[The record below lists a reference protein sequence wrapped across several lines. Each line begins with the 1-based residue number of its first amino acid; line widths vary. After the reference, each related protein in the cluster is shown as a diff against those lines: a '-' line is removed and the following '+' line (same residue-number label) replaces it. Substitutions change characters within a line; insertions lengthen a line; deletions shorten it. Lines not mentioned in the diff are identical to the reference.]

1 MSYPLCMITVNTYC
15 NQQFIRHPTREREFA
30 YFSQSCT
37 RIRIQNGCMRRK
49 KNLWNS
55 ILNSFVCLPG
65 SKSPEI
71 LREQLAS
78 AMKQEDKYMLEKA
91 INECVSAGFSELDSN
106 IHQARDVLSIL
117 SGGQRGILFMS
128 NSYFPCLFVCANLFI
143 PVSLLCDTVLAPM
156 ISHPQI
162 LPSFFF

>member
-1 MSYPLCMITVNTYC
+1 MAAC
-15 NQQFIRHPTREREFA
+15 A
-30 YFSQSCT
+30 
-37 RIRIQNGCMRRK
+37 GK
-49 KNLWNS
+49 KNMWNS

-117 SGGQRGILFMS
+117 SGGQRGTLFMS
-128 NSYFPCLFVCANLFI
+128 NSYFPCLFFCANLFI
-143 PVSLLCDTVLAPM
+143 PVYLLFDTVLVPM
-156 ISHPQI
+156 ISHLDI
-162 LPSFFF
+162 TVHFYLK